1 MEKKEDKVDEK
12 VAENLLQNI
21 NSVISKL
28 EEEGLSKEAS
38 ILHRIF
44 VRLANKSNIIKR

>member
-21 NSVISKL
+21 NSVISELDK
-28 EEEGLSKEAS
+28 EGLDKEAF
-38 ILHRIF
+38 ILHNIF
-44 VRLANKSNIIKR
+44 IKLSKTIKKRL